1 MALQT
6 LTDEE
11 FLSAEADDN
20 KKVTFTR
27 LEWKYFV
34 LELKDMLA
42 KGEFDI
48 LKAMHNARYLAG
60 LERSIKQFDEG
71 KVVTFTPEQWEAFV
85 NEQDLH

>member
-6 LTDEE
+6 LNQEE
-11 FLSAEADDN
+11 IDLSKPINFAPRELTLFKAELD
-20 KKVTFTR
+20 KQ
-27 LEWKYFV
+27 LE
-34 LELKDMLA
+34 D
-42 KGEFDI
+42 GNGIDI
-48 LKAMHNARYLAG
+48 FKALHNARYLAG